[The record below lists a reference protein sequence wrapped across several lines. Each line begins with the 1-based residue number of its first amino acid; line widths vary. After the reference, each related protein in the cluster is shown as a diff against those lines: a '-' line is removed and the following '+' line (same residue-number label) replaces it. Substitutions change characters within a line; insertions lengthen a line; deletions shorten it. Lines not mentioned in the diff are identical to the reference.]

1 MADPDN
7 QERTVDEALASET
20 NEGVYDAVMRPD
32 IIRTWNDRR
41 LSNNIKL
48 TSLVPFVQLI
58 GIFNKT
64 EYEKLFAMKDV
75 STRRPVVFTP
85 DSQPQGWSSD
95 RTVADYV
102 VENNPNSTA
111 AGSKSNESDESIWD
125 WIQNELKDRFR

>member
-1 MADPDN
+1 M
-7 QERTVDEALASET
+7 
-20 NEGVYDAVMRPD
+20 
-32 IIRTWNDRR
+32 IILIVTILFLCLQSTFIPEIW
-41 LSNNIKL
+41 KPK
-48 TSLVPFVQLI
+48 TSKQ

-111 AGSKSNESDESIWD
+111 AGSKSNESDESIELFLENWEKSAD
-125 WIQNELKDRFR
+125 YFLAQLNEYCCVFNLYNCCVINVNCS